1 MKERKSKKYTGNK
14 DISGVREKIIGLIPK
29 VDVFV
34 EMFAGGA
41 GIAKKIQKKVNEV
54 VLIEKDFLQYS
65 KLLLEFPSASI
76 INDDCLRCWD
86 EVKNLFSEN
95 RVLFFDP
102 PYLFSTR
109 NNNSVYYNCEMSIH
123 DHIDFLDYASSLRE
137 KCIIIHPTCD
147 LYNEKL
153 RNWNYVEIKIR
164 YHNKTSIERIW
175 YNYSTDIMKLDYIR
189 SIDNFTKRQQ
199 FKRKLINLEK
209 KFKRMKPDEKEFVLE
224 FLKEKGVI

>member
-1 MKERKSKKYTGNK
+1 M
-14 DISGVREKIIGLIPK
+14 V
-29 VDVFV
+29 
-34 EMFAGGA
+34 
-41 GIAKKIQKKVNEV
+41 
-54 VLIEKDFLQYS
+54 EKDFLQYS

-109 NNNSVYYNCEMSIH
+109 NNNSVYYNCEMSIQE
-123 DHIDFLDYASSLRE
+123 HIDFLDYASSLRE

-164 YHNKTSIERIW
+164 YHNKTSIEKIW
-175 YNYSTDIMKLDYIR
+175 YNYSNDIVKLDYI
-189 SIDNFTKRQQ
+189 SSLDNFTKRQQ